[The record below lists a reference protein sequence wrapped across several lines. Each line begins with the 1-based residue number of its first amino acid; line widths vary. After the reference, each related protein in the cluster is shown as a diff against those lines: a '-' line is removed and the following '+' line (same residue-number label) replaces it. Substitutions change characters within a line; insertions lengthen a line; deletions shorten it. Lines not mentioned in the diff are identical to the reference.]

1 MQNIIE
7 LAKYMEEQR
16 QAEQETQKE
25 TQAQLLIKLAE
36 NAELFHNDNGDA
48 YATIPVEN
56 HWETHPVRSKRFRL
70 WLGRRFYELA
80 GKPPG
85 SQALSD
91 ALGVIEAKALFEGEE
106 KQVFIRVAEKD
117 GSIYIDLA
125 NDEWQAV
132 EITSAGWR
140 VIDQPPV
147 KFIRKKGMAALPYP
161 VPGGS
166 LATLRPFINTADEKN
181 WILIVAWLVAALRP
195 TGPYP
200 ILTLQGE
207 QGSAKSTT
215 ARILRSL
222 VDPSTVPL
230 RTTPREERDLVIAAS
245 NGWVLCFDNMSG
257 ASLWLSDALCRIS
270 TGGGFGTRTLYEN
283 DEETLFSFKRPIIL
297 NGIDDIAA
305 RQDLLDRSLVLY
317 LPSIPENKRR
327 EERAIWD
334 EFEKQRPMILGAL
347 FDVVSG
353 AMRELPNVNLDRL
366 PRMAD
371 FAKWVTA
378 AEKAL
383 GWIPGTFMSI
393 YDSNRS
399 EAVELGL
406 ESDPVA
412 GAIRSL
418 MDQHQKW
425 EGTPSQLVSLLGRYV
440 PDNVRNRKTWVT
452 SRSIRNRIRRLA
464 PGLRSIGIE
473 YGDFRTAKGR
483 MIVLEKSLTRDDNK
497 ATMTINDDEEKLSSL
512 HKPSNHATYDDDDVN
527 DDNNPILSD
536 GYYYEEEDIF

>member
-117 GSIYIDLA
+117 GAIYVDLA

-132 EITSAGWR
+132 EITPAGWR

-166 LATLRPFINTADEKN
+166 LATLRPFINAADEKN

-230 RTTPREERDLVIAAS
+230 RTTPRDERDLVIAAS

-297 NGIDDIAA
+297 NGIDDIAT

-418 MDQHQKW
+418 MDQQQKW
-425 EGTPSQLVSLLGRYV
+425 EGTPSQLVSVLGRYV

-473 YGDFRTAKGR
+473 YRDFRTAKGR
-483 MIVLEKSLTRDDNK
+483 MIVLEKSLTSDDNK

-512 HKPSNHATYDDDDVN
+512 YKPSNHATYDDDDVN